1 MRRIILAG
9 VVVVLTASQSYA
21 GCGLLSKIFG
31 GRCSASRPV
40 QSCQQTAPQVVPV
53 NYVPA
58 VPVVSI
64 TSQSCPN
71 GQCQNQALQVGPVR
85 RSFSLFG
92 R

>member
-1 MRRIILAG
+1 MRRLFLVG
-9 VVVVLTASQSYA
+9 CVVAMTASQSYA
-21 GCGLLSKIFG
+21 GCGLFSKVFG
-31 GRCSASRPV
+31 NRCSRPA
-40 QSCQQTAPQVVPV
+40 QSCQVAAPQVVPV
-53 NYVPA
+53 SYASP

-71 GQCQNQALQVGPVR
+71 GQCQNQALQVGPAR

>member
-9 VVVVLTASQSYA
+9 VVVVLTASKSFA

-31 GRCSASRPV
+31 GRCASRPA
-40 QSCQQTAPQVVPV
+40 QSCQVAAPQVVQT
-53 NYVPA
+53 NYVPT
-58 VPVVSI
+58 VPVMSI
-64 TSQSCPN
+64 TSASCPN
-71 GQCQNQALQVGPVR
+71 GQCGNQALQVGPAR

>member
-9 VVVVLTASQSYA
+9 CVVALTANQSFA
-21 GCGLLSKIFG
+21 GCGLFSKVFG
-31 GRCSASRPV
+31 KRCSRPA
-40 QSCQQTAPQVVPV
+40 QSCQVSAPQVIQT

-71 GQCQNQALQVGPVR
+71 GQCGNQALQVGPGR